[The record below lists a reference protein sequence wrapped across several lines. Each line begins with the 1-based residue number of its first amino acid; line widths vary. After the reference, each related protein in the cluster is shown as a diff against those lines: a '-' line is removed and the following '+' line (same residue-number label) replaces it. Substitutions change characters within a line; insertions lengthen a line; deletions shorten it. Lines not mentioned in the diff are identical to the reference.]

1 VVWGIL
7 GAARAPGVALEGIRG
22 GVVAFW
28 VVLEGIWGGVVAFW
42 VVLEGIRGVLEGT
55 GGGVGGHLGWC

>member
-1 VVWGIL
+1 
-7 GAARAPGVALEGIRG
+7 VALEGIRG